1 MMTCN
6 IYRSLT
12 DRINPTVKFISKYTD
27 KNNPSVYT
35 NEITSNITIGFKKAN
50 HTVT

>member
-6 IYRSLT
+6 IYRGLT

-27 KNNPSVYT
+27 ENNPLIYT
-35 NEITSNITIGFKKAN
+35 EEITSDITIGFKKEN